1 MFIFYFNELKVLKK
15 NLPAQEK
22 KVFSNLTQCF
32 INYRKTRSHFRILY
46 LSIWCIIKYIISD
59 LNKTKYVWSCV
70 MFPFSYY
77 HATDK
82 KFSFLSISSHILQG
96 LSLICTIINRV
107 NNNRFSAWL
116 WKIAA
121 LQRMLK
127 KYVIVSY
134 WFKITK
140 NKSKLS

>member
-15 NLPAQEK
+15 KLASAGKKSFFRIWLSVLLIMEK
-22 KVFSNLTQCF
+22 RAVIF
-32 INYRKTRSHFRILY
+32 ILY

-82 KFSFLSISSHILQG
+82 KFSFLSTSSHILQG

-116 WKIAA
+116 RKIAA
-121 LQRMLK
+121 LQR
-127 KYVIVSY
+127 KY
-134 WFKITK
+134 TK
-140 NKSKLS
+140 NVK